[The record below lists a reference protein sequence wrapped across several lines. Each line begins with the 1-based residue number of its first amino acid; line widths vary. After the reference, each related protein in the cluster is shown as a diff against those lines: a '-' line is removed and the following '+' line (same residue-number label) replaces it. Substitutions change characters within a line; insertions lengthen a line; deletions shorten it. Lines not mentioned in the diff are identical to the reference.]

1 MRIVVSGATGFLG
14 GHVARALVH
23 AGHQVDGLG
32 RDRDKGVKLRAFGIN
47 YETVDLSELVNFS
60 QIPAADAFVHC
71 AGLSSPWGRRG
82 DFEQAN
88 IVGTF
93 NALRLAERYGV
104 KRFIMIS
111 SPSVLFRYRDQLDVN
126 ETAPLPPPVNDYA
139 ATKVIAEDLVR
150 SSKLGCVILR
160 PRALY
165 GPGDVALLPRLIKVA
180 QKGAVP
186 LLRDGAALTDLT
198 YIEDAVQAVLLA
210 LKAGPVARGKTYH
223 ISGGQPLA
231 IKDIITGAA
240 RAAGLNPRFKPVS
253 VAAALNAARFAEGW
267 SRLQRDWPEPAITMY
282 GVGVLA
288 YSQTLD
294 ISAARKDLGYAP
306 QIRFEEG
313 LQRTFALQPA

>member
-1 MRIVVSGATGFLG
+1 MRVVVSGATGFLG
-14 GHVARALVH
+14 GHVARALAH
-23 AGHQVDGLG
+23 AGYQVDGLG
-32 RDRDKGVKLRAFGIN
+32 RDRDKGVKLRPYGIN
-47 YETVDLSELVNFS
+47 YETIDLSELVNFS

-71 AGLSSPWGRRG
+71 AAMSSPWGKRA

-104 KRFIMIS
+104 KRFVMIS
-111 SPSVLFRYRDQLDVN
+111 SPSVLFRYRDQLDIA

-150 SSKLGCVILR
+150 SSKLDCIILR

-165 GPGDVALLPRLIKVA
+165 GPGDTALLPRLIKTM

-186 LLRDGAALTDLT
+186 LMRDGAAMTDLT
-198 YIEDAVQAVLLA
+198 FIEDAVQAVFLA
-210 LKAGPVARGKTYH
+210 IGAGPQARGKTYH

-231 IKDIITGAA
+231 VKDIIAGAGH
-240 RAAGLNPRFKPVS
+240 AAGHTPRFKPVS

-294 ISAARKDLGYAP
+294 ISAARKDLGYVP
-306 QIRFEEG
+306 QVAFEEG
-313 LQRTFALQPA
+313 LQRTFAVQPA

>member
-1 MRIVVSGATGFLG
+1 MRVVVSGATGFLG
-14 GHVARALVH
+14 GHVARALAH
-23 AGHQVDGLG
+23 AGYQVDGLG
-32 RDRDKGVKLRAFGIN
+32 RDRDKGVKLRPFGIN
-47 YETVDLSELVNFS
+47 YETIDLAELVNFS

-71 AGLSSPWGRRG
+71 AALSSPWGKRA

-93 NALRLAERYGV
+93 NALRMAERFGV
-104 KRFIMIS
+104 KRFVMIS
-111 SPSVLFRYRDQLDVN
+111 SPSVLFRYRDQLDVA

-139 ATKVIAEDLVR
+139 ATKVIAEDLIR
-150 SSKLGCVILR
+150 SSKLDCVILR

-165 GPGDVALLPRLIKVA
+165 GPGDTALLPRLLKTM

-186 LLRDGAALTDLT
+186 LMRDGTAVTDLT
-198 YIEDAVQAVLLA
+198 FIEDAVQAVLLA
-210 LKAGPVARGKTYH
+210 INAGPHARGKTYH
-223 ISGGQPLA
+223 ISGGQSLA
-231 IKDIITGAA
+231 VRDIIAGAG
-240 RAAGLNPRFKPVS
+240 RAAGHTPRFKPLS

-267 SRLQRDWPEPAITMY
+267 SRLHKGPEPAITMY

-306 QIRFEEG
+306 QVAFEEG

>member
-14 GHVARALVH
+14 GHVARALAH

-32 RDRDKGVKLRAFGIN
+32 RDRDKGVKLRQYGIN
-47 YETVDLSELVNFS
+47 YETIDLSELVNFS
-60 QIPAADAFVHC
+60 QIPSADVFVHC
-71 AGLSSPWGRRG
+71 AGLSSPWGRRA

-93 NALRLAERYGV
+93 NALRMAERFGAT
-104 KRFIMIS
+104 RFVMIS
-111 SPSVLFRYRDQLDVN
+111 SPSVLFRYRDQLDVT
-126 ETAPLPPPVNDYA
+126 EAAPLPPPVNDYA

-150 SSKLGCVILR
+150 SSRLDCIILR

-165 GPGDVALLPRLIKVA
+165 GPGDVALLPRLIKTI
-180 QKGAVP
+180 QKGSVP
-186 LLRDGAALTDLT
+186 IMRDGAAITDLT
-198 YIEDAVQAVLLA
+198 FIEDAVQAVLLA
-210 LKAGPVARGKTYH
+210 IRAGPQARGKTYH

-231 IKDIITGAA
+231 VRDIITVAA
-240 RAAGLNPRFKPVS
+240 RAAGLTPRFKPVS

-267 SRLQRDWPEPAITMY
+267 SRFQSHWPEPPITMY

-306 QIRFEEG
+306 QVAFDEG
-313 LQRTFALQPA
+313 LSRTFALQPA